1 MSRSSQLILIFSR
14 ICCIIFIGE
23 IMLEELIYEDIENLN
38 NIVLVDVRS
47 EIEYK
52 NAHIPGAI
60 NIPIL
65 DNDERCEVGT
75 LYDRVSYELAKI
87 KAVEYVSK
95 KLPELYKKY
104 LDLEKNYEEIVIY
117 CDRGGYRSTAL
128 EKTFRALGMH
138 ISKLGGGYKAYRKY
152 ITKKLDEY
160 LGRIKVLSLYGLTGT
175 HKTYIIRRLEEDG
188 IKVLDL
194 EKYANHRGSI
204 FGSVGLKEKVSQ
216 KMFDAYI
223 YEAIKKDPDATYI
236 TEGESRRI
244 GDIILDEKLYTKML
258 SSDKILIEASLDER
272 AKNISEDYL
281 PKDNEEEIL
290 ETFEEFKK
298 FISKERYEKYK
309 EMLLAK
315 DYIELIKDM
324 MKSYYDPK
332 YSYKNYEYIKTFKD
346 ASYEDIK
353 EFIKK
358 HLTL

>member
-1 MSRSSQLILIFSR
+1 MHFLPV
-14 ICCIIFIGE
+14 CCIMFIGE
-23 IMLEELIYEDIENLN
+23 NMLEELIYEDIENLD

-47 EIEYK
+47 EAEYK
-52 NAHIPGAI
+52 KAHIPGAI

-65 DNDERCEVGT
+65 DNDERREVGT
-75 LYDRVSYELAKI
+75 LYDRVSYDLAKI
-87 KAVEYVSK
+87 KAVEYASK
-95 KLPELYKKY
+95 KLTELYKKY
-104 LDLEKNYEEIVIY
+104 LELEKTCEGIIIY
-117 CDRGGYRSTAL
+117 CDRGGYRSTVL

-138 ISKLGGGYKAYRKY
+138 ISKLNGGYKAYRKY
-152 ITKKLDEY
+152 ITEKLGEY
-160 LGRIKVLSLYGLTGT
+160 LSRIKVLTLYGLTGT
-175 HKTYIIRRLEEDG
+175 HKTYILRRLEEDG

-216 KMFDAYI
+216 KMFDSYI
-223 YEAIKKDPDATYI
+223 YEAIKDNPDSCYI

-244 GDIILDEKLYTKML
+244 GDIVLDEKLYTKML
-258 SSDKILIEASLDER
+258 NSEKILIEASLDER
-272 AKNISEDYL
+272 AKNICEDYL

-298 FISKERYEKYK
+298 FISKERYEEYRT
-309 EMLLAK
+309 MLMQK

-324 MKSYYDPK
+324 MKNYYDPK
-332 YSYKNYEYIKTFKD
+332 YSFKKYKYIKTFTD

-353 EFIKK
+353 NFIKK